1 MTGLVA
7 KTVGAALLLAGLS
20 FGTAARADDAAA
32 PLDGIVAN
40 QNDAP
45 QIILAFGGCG
55 PYGHRGPW
63 GGCRPGGQWGG
74 YIPGVSCP
82 PGWHIGPYGQRCWP
96 NRGY

>member
-1 MTGLVA
+1 MTGMTLKTIGVALVI
-7 KTVGAALLLAGLS
+7 AGLS
-20 FGTAARADDAAA
+20 YANTSRAAE
-32 PLDGIVAN
+32 LDGIVAN